1 MDRCNADFAGCL
13 MAGFG
18 TGSMRIGGVASVPL
32 RSAAGARFLAGARA
46 SSFGKVVGEGTV
58 DLAPTRARIA
68 AGEIREAFAN
78 REGLLPPR
86 DAGYYTKHVVPTPG
100 VKGVGP
106 QRLIVGKGGEEYYT
120 GDHYKTFTRVNP
132 EK

>member
-1 MDRCNADFAGCL
+1 M

-32 RSAAGARFLAGARA
+32 AFSSGERFLAGARA
-46 SSFGKVVGEGTV
+46 SSFGKVVGEGTL

-68 AGEIREAFAN
+68 AREIGEAFEN
-78 REGLLPPR
+78 REGLLPAQA
-86 DAGYYTKHVVPTPG
+86 AGYNTKHVVPTPG

-106 QRLIVGKGGEEYYT
+106 QRLVVGKGGEEYYS
-120 GDHYKTFTRVNP
+120 GDHYKAFTRVNP